1 MAPGLRPASPPP
13 HPFSLVTRLCPEQLS
28 PLAAPAHLLPQHRS
42 PPPPDLEG
50 RSFPWFTAIYGA
62 QRASEFRGAPA
73 GSTASLPLGPS
84 RGVGAGSG
92 PSGRCEPP
100 LAWYVL
106 QRSPRRPKCNSRY
119 PGASV
124 FKGEHSNLPSK
135 RGENLKPGE
144 GKTGPWG

>member
-28 PLAAPAHLLPQHRS
+28 PLAAPAHLLPQHHS

-84 RGVGAGSG
+84 
-92 PSGRCEPP
+92 
-100 LAWYVL
+100 
-106 QRSPRRPKCNSRY
+106 
-119 PGASV
+119 
-124 FKGEHSNLPSK
+124 
-135 RGENLKPGE
+135 
-144 GKTGPWG
+144 